1 MNNSGIQLRK
11 FPFPF
16 QCALAI
22 SSDIDNAAS
31 QETFTEIMEYFNTES
46 DTVFGR
52 GLGLEVGNSFWFFSN
67 SNRPQLSYFDGLTM
81 DETSFAPIIRNMWQ
95 SGHID
100 TLHSWGN
107 FDLGGFT
114 RSIAQMALKELQKY
128 HATIPVWVNHGIGL
142 NHQKVGNYPNM
153 FGDDPSHKAYHLD
166 LAIKAGCEFFWTGK
180 VTHVIGQESEMTF
193 SVQSKLLIQWL
204 MKRTRYRHVVDP
216 IYDDGNQLFFPIQF
230 RDQTRFWEFIRF
242 MNSWGKEQV
251 LDIHDL
257 ATQLSP
263 SILNQLI
270 KNRGFMI
277 LYTHFN
283 EHVNMNGLPAILTKN
298 LSYLKKKNIEGD
310 IFIATS
316 SRLLKY
322 KELHDYL
329 NFKVDSSD
337 GMINIYID
345 STLET
350 PIGSKSLARD
360 QLCGLTFYVDH
371 PPSTRIWFQKKKI
384 EIEKNPKD
392 ESGKLSVMI
401 PWEKLSYP
409 N

>member
-16 QCALAI
+16 KCSLAI

-31 QETFTEIMEYFNTES
+31 QETFIEIMEYFNTES

-67 SNRPQLSYFDGLTM
+67 SNQPQLSYFDGLTT

-114 RSIAQMALKELQKY
+114 RSIAQVALKELQKY
-128 HATIPVWVNHGIGL
+128 DTTIPVWVNHGIGL

-153 FGDDPSHKAYHLD
+153 FGDEPSHKAYHLD
-166 LAIKAGCEFFWTGK
+166 LAIESGCEYFWTGK
-180 VTHVIGQESEMTF
+180 VTHVIGQNSRPTI
-193 SVQSKLLIQWL
+193 SVQSKLGIQWL
-204 MKRTRYRHVVDP
+204 MKRTRYRNVVNP
-216 IYDDGNQLFFPIQF
+216 IYDDGNQLLFPIQF
-230 RDQTRFWEFIRF
+230 RDNTKSWEFIRF
-242 MNSWGKEQV
+242 MNAWGKEQV

-283 EHVNMNGLPAILTKN
+283 ENVKMIGLPNDLIRN
-298 LSYLKKKNIEGD
+298 LFYLKKKNIEGD
-310 IFIATS
+310 IFIATP
-316 SRLLKY
+316 SRLFKY

-337 GMINIYID
+337 GMTNIYID
-345 STLET
+345 SNLET
-350 PIGSKSLARD
+350 PIGSKSLVRD
-360 QLCGLTFYVDH
+360 QLCGLTFYVKA
-371 PPSTRIWFQKKKI
+371 PSSTRIWFQKKKL
-384 EIEKNPKD
+384 EIKKNPKD
-392 ESGKLSVMI
+392 EYGKLSVMI

-409 N
+409 K